1 MMESVKPKVAIVDD
15 DEIVRRALRRM
26 IASLSFDPVEFAT
39 GEAFLTALM
48 AHTFSCALIDM
59 HMPGLNGVDV
69 VVRMRREGHEVPAI
83 IITGGDVPKMRE
95 RCLKA
100 GAADYLV
107 KPVERET
114 VSVAINSLLNASTTD
129 I

>member
-1 MMESVKPKVAIVDD
+1 MESEKLRVAIVDD

-26 IASLSFDPVEFAT
+26 ISSLSFDPIEFST
-39 GEAFLTALM
+39 GEAFLSALKSDN
-48 AHTFSCALIDM
+48 FSCALIDM

-69 VVRMRREGHEVPAI
+69 VVRMRRDGHVVPSI

-100 GAADYLV
+100 GAANYLV

-114 VSVAINSLLNASTTD
+114 VSDAIKSLVN
-129 I
+129 

>member
-1 MMESVKPKVAIVDD
+1 MDD
-15 DEIVRRALRRM
+15 DEIVRRALRRV
-26 IASLSFDPVEFAT
+26 ITSLSFDPVEFAT
-39 GEAFLTALM
+39 GEAFLSALD
-48 AHTFSCALIDM
+48 ATTFSCALIDM

-69 VVRMRREGHEVPAI
+69 LVRMRREGRVLPAI

-100 GAADYLV
+100 GASGYLI

-114 VSVAINSLLNASTTD
+114 VSSAIRLLLS
-129 I
+129 

>member
-1 MMESVKPKVAIVDD
+1 MESAKLKVAIVDD

-26 IASLSFDPVEFAT
+26 ISSLSFDPVEFST
-39 GEAFLTALM
+39 GESFLSALG
-48 AHTFSCALIDM
+48 AHIFSCALIDM

-69 VVRMRREGHEVPAI
+69 VVRMRRERHPVPAI

-95 RCLKA
+95 RCLDA

-107 KPVERET
+107 KPFERET
-114 VSVAINSLLNASTTD
+114 VSRAIRSLLD
-129 I
+129 